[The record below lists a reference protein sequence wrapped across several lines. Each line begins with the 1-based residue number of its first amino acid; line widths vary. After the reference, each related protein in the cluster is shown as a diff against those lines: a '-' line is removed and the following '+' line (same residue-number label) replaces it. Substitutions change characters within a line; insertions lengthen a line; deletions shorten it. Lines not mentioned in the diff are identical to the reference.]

1 MGTRGNSKGQT
12 PRASPEMPNTQ
23 STDTE
28 AGLHP
33 LPDLRH
39 IIISLGKKIRLFK
52 TVDKVR
58 GPCIIQF
65 HSHLSMVMMSELEGI
80 SRSLNLV

>member
-12 PRASPEMPNTQ
+12 PRASPEMPTTQ

-52 TVDKVR
+52 TVDNPVSQPLINGDDVR
-58 GPCIIQF
+58 AGRNF
-65 HSHLSMVMMSELEGI
+65 KKS
-80 SRSLNLV
+80 